1 MLKSILLL
9 GLVYHNKYEHTSL
22 FFNFSYTSIYSK
34 SKKSEHPHSVKMWSV
49 IGWSPPYLEFN
60 AQHEVKI
67 ILELVAAHM
76 WEGSSYIALKMG
88 VFNKSRASKQAAAA
102 MNLQSV
108 QNSWGFFSSNWNTLR
123 FLKKSTKIQDSYF
136 SVENLNFAFHVG
148 LTGYPAFFNLTHFF

>member
-1 MLKSILLL
+1 M
-9 GLVYHNKYEHTSL
+9 
-22 FFNFSYTSIYSK
+22 
-34 SKKSEHPHSVKMWSV
+34 KKSEHPHSSKLWSV

-108 QNSWGFFSSNWNTLR
+108 QNSWGFFFPQIEILWDSSKSLLKSKTHI
-123 FLKKSTKIQDSYF
+123 FLLKIWIF
-136 SVENLNFAFHVG
+136 HFMMAF
-148 LTGYPAFFNLTHFF
+148 N

>member
-1 MLKSILLL
+1 MKWLVYQNLRPKCLVKILKLGSLKSCI
-9 GLVYHNKYEHTSL
+9 VYVWASWTPTQQGRL
-22 FFNFSYTSIYSK
+22 R
-34 SKKSEHPHSVKMWSV
+34 SV

-108 QNSWGFFSSNWNTLR
+108 QNSSGFFPSNWNTLR
-123 FLKKSTKIQDSYF
+123 FLNKSPKFKTHIFLLKIWIF
-136 SVENLNFAFHVG
+136 HFMMAF
-148 LTGYPAFFNLTHFF
+148 N

>member
-1 MLKSILLL
+1 M
-9 GLVYHNKYEHTSL
+9 
-22 FFNFSYTSIYSK
+22 
-34 SKKSEHPHSVKMWSV
+34 

-123 FLKKSTKIQDSYF
+123 FLQDQKSKSPTFLLKKKI
-136 SVENLNFAFHVG
+136 ENKIF
-148 LTGYPAFFNLTHFF
+148 

>member
-1 MLKSILLL
+1 MKLGSLKSCI
-9 GLVYHNKYEHTSL
+9 VYVWASWTPTQQGRL
-22 FFNFSYTSIYSK
+22 R
-34 SKKSEHPHSVKMWSV
+34 SV

-123 FLKKSTKIQDSYF
+123 FLNKSTKIQDSYF
-136 SVENLNFAFHVG
+136 SVENLNFPFYDG
-148 LTGYPAFFNLTHFF
+148 LQLIKIRPNWISWFYLTHLFYFFIFFFFLWKK

>member
-1 MLKSILLL
+1 M
-9 GLVYHNKYEHTSL
+9 
-22 FFNFSYTSIYSK
+22 
-34 SKKSEHPHSVKMWSV
+34 

-102 MNLQSV
+102 LNLQSV
-108 QNSWGFFSSNWNTLR
+108 QNSWGFF
-123 FLKKSTKIQDSYF
+123 FLKLKYF
-136 SVENLNFAFHVG
+136 EIPQQV
-148 LTGYPAFFNLTHFF
+148 Y